1 MHSDPVQHE
10 LRVMTKATTIQDIAR
25 QAGVSK
31 STVSRVLNK
40 TTPVHP
46 DKAEAVMAAA
56 RQLGFEPNQF
66 ARSLASGRS
75 MTVGILTQ
83 NLGSPFY
90 DAIAQGAIA
99 ELEESGYS
107 PIFADGRW
115 ESKVEKQAI
124 RSLLGRRVDG
134 LLLIGGQLTGGELK
148 TLCGDLPR
156 VTMAR
161 HLPAKQHCC
170 MYVDNVQG
178 GFLATQH
185 LVRHGHKK
193 IAFIGGLKHHPDA
206 KDRLQGYQQ
215 ALKKSGI
222 RFVPGLVL
230 DGDFSATAGH
240 KAVHA
245 LIKSRREFTAILA
258 ANDTSAYGAR
268 LALDQH
274 GLRVP
279 QDVSLVGYD
288 DQAESAFMIPPLTT
302 VHQPAHMLGETGAKA
317 IVDAIQG
324 QDVPSQVFLPE
335 LRCRESVATIA

>member
-1 MHSDPVQHE
+1 
-10 LRVMTKATTIQDIAR
+10 MTKATTIQDIAR

-46 DKAEAVMAAA
+46 KKAEAVLAAA
-56 RQLGFEPNQF
+56 KKLGFEPNQF
-66 ARSLASGRS
+66 ASSLASGRS
-75 MTVGILTQ
+75 MTVGVLTH

-90 DAIAQGAIA
+90 DAIAQGVITG
-99 ELEESGYS
+99 LEDSGYS

-115 ESKVEKQAI
+115 ESEVEKQAI
-124 RSLLGRRVDG
+124 RSLLGRRIDG
-134 LLLIGGQLTGGELK
+134 LLLIGGQLTGAELK
-148 TLCGDLPR
+148 SLCGQLPR
-156 VTMAR
+156 VTLAR
-161 HLPAKQHCC
+161 QLPAKQHCC

-185 LVRHGHKK
+185 LIRHGHKK
-193 IAFIGGLKHHPDA
+193 IAFIDGLKHHPDA
-206 KDRLQGYQQ
+206 KDRLKGHQQ
-215 ALKKSGI
+215 ALKQAGI
-222 RFVPGLVL
+222 RFSPGLVL
-230 DGDFSATAGH
+230 DGDFSAPSGH

-245 LIKSRREFTAILA
+245 LIKSRRQFTALFA
-258 ANDTSAYGAR
+258 ANDASAFGAR

-302 VHQPAHMLGETGAKA
+302 IHQPAHLLGETGAKA
-317 IVDAIQG
+317 MVKAIQG
-324 QDVPSQVFLPE
+324 QIIPSQVFLPE
-335 LRCRESVATIA
+335 LRCRESVATLA